1 MNNRIVLITGANR
14 GIGNAVGLEL
24 CKLGH
29 TVIFT
34 ARNINTLDV
43 TKTHC
48 IEKSYKADFYELDV
62 SKAESVQLL
71 QINLIKKYDVI
82 DTLINNAG
90 ILIDRDESICP
101 IPKKKTMSVDQLN
114 QSIQTNLIG
123 PIMMIRE
130 FSDMLK
136 NSKNG
141 IIVNFSSILG
151 SLSEM
156 SSGMPS
162 YRITKTALNAVTKI
176 CQSELQGIKVNSVHP
191 GWVQTDMGGE
201 NASLTIEQAVP
212 GIVWAATL
220 DKNGPSGKF
229 FFNKKEISW

>member
-62 SKAESVQLL
+62 SKAVSVQLL

>member
-48 IEKSYKADFYELDV
+48 IEKGYKADFYELDV

>member
-43 TKTHC
+43 TKTYC
-48 IEKSYKADFYELDV
+48 IEKGYKADFYELDV

-101 IPKKKTMSVDQLN
+101 IPEKKTMSVDQLN

-123 PIMMIRE
+123 PIMMIRV

-176 CQSELQGIKVNSVHP
+176 CESELQGIKVNSVHP
-191 GWVQTDMGGE
+191 GWVKTDMGGE
-201 NASLTIEQAVP
+201 HASLTIEQAVP